1 VKVLHICNKQTWLK
15 HALNIRSHY
24 IDLPN
29 GKVVAISEMNP
40 DAQKNFEKELDV
52 QALPHVYDAAP
63 IGSAANAM
71 AHLNILPEH
80 PVYKVMNILA
90 KTHLAFEISQF

>member
-1 VKVLHICNKQTWLK
+1 VKILHICNKQTWLK
-15 HALNIRSHY
+15 HALNFRSHY

-29 GKVVAISEMNP
+29 GKVVAISEMG
-40 DAQKNFEKELDV
+40 DAAQKNFEKEPDV
-52 QALPHVYDAAP
+52 QVLPHVYDATP

-80 PVYKVMNILA
+80 PTYKVMNILA
-90 KTHLAFEISQF
+90 KTHSAFEMSQF